1 MRTDDIHFDRSSG
14 IHKSLSDLKLE
25 RAFKGQSS
33 WIHIKVYDK
42 TEDDSNRF
50 RQMHEHI
57 ETRLT
62 SDGHSV
68 DDHSRELLQ
77 FEATVMHSY
86 RPKQL
91 LLQHK
96 THHQTDGSG
105 AHESTE

>member
-1 MRTDDIHFDRSSG
+1 M
-14 IHKSLSDLKLE
+14 DLPKTE
-25 RAFKGQSS
+25 F
-33 WIHIKVYDK
+33 WIQIKVYDQ

-105 AHESTE
+105 AHEVSE